1 MQLAFAI
8 LFSLAASPPAA
19 AFQGSIRFSPAEIEH
34 HRQAAPVITSEAAA
48 CLRAELARH
57 HSFLS
62 LYGISAYYG
71 ENSRFAVE
79 KTFNSE
85 GDLIRKRYTSRAE
98 RREHLR
104 NLGISEELLPQ
115 FVPERACA
123 SETDCP
129 LALQPTSCIGIALR
143 CLARGFAH
151 AGQQAYWHRLQAFVR
166 ANDVQGDAFQHGLQ
180 RLGWKLAFWN
190 PDTRMAE
197 EWDAAE
203 RKTFPARPGRHRG
216 VWGQHARSLRE
227 VQREGRYGKIAI
239 DDRTSL
245 VDFGE
250 TTPEL
255 LLRAPF
261 FVGIAHRGYHVFG
274 GALGEVLEGHSERA
288 LNDYYAVEA
297 SPFNPLSKT
306 GGPRGG
312 PYKSGVIALP
322 PGLIP

>member
-1 MQLAFAI
+1 MPRAFVFLFLLAGA
-8 LFSLAASPPAA
+8 LPAS
-19 AFQGSIRFSPAEIEH
+19 AFQGSIRFTPAEVEQ
-34 HRQAAPVITSEAAA
+34 HRLAAPSITAEAAA
-48 CLRAELARH
+48 CLRRELERH
-57 HSFLS
+57 RSFLA

-79 KTFNSE
+79 KTFDEN
-85 GDLIRKRYTSRAE
+85 GDLLRKRYTSREE

-104 NLGISEELLPQ
+104 GLGVAEQLLTQ
-115 FVPERACA
+115 FVPGRSCA
-123 SETDCP
+123 SEADCP

-143 CLARGFAH
+143 CLAHGFTR
-151 AGQQAYWHRLQAFVR
+151 AGQQPFWRRVHAFVK
-166 ANDVQGDAFQHGLQ
+166 ANDVQGDAFQHALQ

-190 PDTRMAE
+190 PDTRAAE

-227 VQREGRYGKIAI
+227 VMREGRYGKNAI
-239 DDRTSL
+239 DDRASL

-250 TTPEL
+250 TTPAL

-274 GALGEVLEGHSERA
+274 GAFGEVLEGHSERA
-288 LNDYYAVEA
+288 LTDYYAVEA
-297 SPFNPLSKT
+297 SAFNPLSRE

-322 PGLIP
+322 PGL